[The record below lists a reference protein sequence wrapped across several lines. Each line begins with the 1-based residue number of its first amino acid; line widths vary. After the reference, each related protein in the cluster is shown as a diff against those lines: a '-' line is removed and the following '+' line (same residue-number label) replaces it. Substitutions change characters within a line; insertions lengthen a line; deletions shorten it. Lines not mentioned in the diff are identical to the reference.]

1 MMGRNGPYI
10 SAPVATQPDSDRPAV
25 PHLPSMSHP
34 SPELMKMPEIMEAKD
49 RHIAHVFLELR
60 DVASIATQ
68 FQ

>member
-1 MMGRNGPYI
+1 
-10 SAPVATQPDSDRPAV
+10 
-25 PHLPSMSHP
+25 
-34 SPELMKMPEIMEAKD
+34 MKMPEIMEAKD